1 MSHKCLYE
9 GERICSAKTQTHRCL
24 CWTLEELQHIFTVL
38 TSAVPCRQ
46 YLDQEVALSE
56 DMVHKYSDMVLA
68 KLNKTIGDLR
78 RVFLV
83 EDLVDSIK
91 VSLKARVSL
100 QVSRSS
106 AHSSPRM
113 TWALLFEAVLMSGT
127 CTDLLRVQVSV
138 QAALQLSGAVV
149 ALLSPS
155 HPPACCPNT
164 DLQLSGQ
171 TRRRDSLR
179 G

>member
-1 MSHKCLYE
+1 MFHMKGKWSIV
-9 GERICSAKTQTHRCL
+9 GKTLTHCCL
-24 CWTLEELQHIFTVL
+24 CWTREDLQHIFTVL

-100 QVSRSS
+100 
-106 AHSSPRM
+106 
-113 TWALLFEAVLMSGT
+113 
-127 CTDLLRVQVSV
+127 
-138 QAALQLSGAVV
+138 
-149 ALLSPS
+149 
-155 HPPACCPNT
+155 
-164 DLQLSGQ
+164 
-171 TRRRDSLR
+171 
-179 G
+179 